1 VIPTPRWGNFRS
13 LAALAAFFGV
23 AVGGVAVDLWTKS
36 LAVTHLDGKLDGYV
50 LIPAVL
56 NLRFTKNYGA
66 VFGLGQG
73 GRPIFIAVSIGAVV
87 FLSYLF
93 SISGRQRLQQII
105 LGMLLAGVLG
115 NMYDRIAVGYVRD
128 MIWALPD
135 WPNPLRAFFP
145 HWQTVFPWIFNV
157 ADTLLCVGVAAMLV
171 YGLVQDLRTRR
182 AEEAMQNGARSDAD
196 ANAANGPDAKA
207 V

>member
-1 VIPTPRWGNFRS
+1 M
-13 LAALAAFFGV
+13 AGV
-23 AVGGVAVDLWTKS
+23 ALDLWTKS
-36 LAVTHLDGKLDGYV
+36 LAVSHLAGNADGYV
-50 LIPAVL
+50 LVPSVL
-56 NLRFTKNYGA
+56 SLRFTRNYGA

-73 GRPIFIAVSIGAVV
+73 GRSIFIAVSIGAVL

-115 NMYDRIAVGYVRD
+115 NMYDRIAIGYVRD

-135 WPNPLRAFFP
+135 WPNPLRSFFP
-145 HWQTVFPWIFNV
+145 NWQTVFPWIFNV
-157 ADTLLCVGVAAMLV
+157 ADSLLCVGVAAMLI
-171 YGLVQDLRTRR
+171 YGLVQDVRTRR
-182 AEEAMQNGARSDAD
+182 MEEAMQSDQSA
-196 ANAANGPDAKA
+196 AAANSAAADRPDAKA

>member
-1 VIPTPRWGNFRS
+1 
-13 LAALAAFFGV
+13 LAAFFGV
-23 AVGGVAVDLWTKS
+23 AIAGVALDLWTKS
-36 LAVTHLDGKLDGYV
+36 LAVSHLAQNADGYV
-50 LIPAVL
+50 LISGVL
-56 NLRFTKNYGA
+56 NLRFTRNFGA

-73 GRPIFIAVSIGAVV
+73 GRSIFIAVSIGAVL

-115 NMYDRIAVGYVRD
+115 NMYDRIAIGYVRD

-135 WPNPLRAFFP
+135 WPNPLRSFFP
-145 HWQTVFPWIFNV
+145 NWQTVFPWIFKV
-157 ADTLLCVGVAAMLV
+157 ADTLLCVGVAAMLI
-171 YGLVQDLRTRR
+171 YGLVQDVRTRR
-182 AEEAMQNGARSDAD
+182 LEEAMQSEAPNSTA
-196 ANAANGPDAKA
+196 AANPAAADRPDAKA